1 MEAKAST
8 FVQGVDTAFI
18 VILGISLFF
27 LVAITATMIYF
38 VIRYNRKR
46 NPRSKDVKDNVRL
59 EILWT
64 AIPTLL
70 VLVMFWYGWI
80 GYTPMRRVPEGA
92 LTIKATGRMWSW
104 SFEYENGKQSE
115 FLIVPAGKPV
125 KLNLYSPDV
134 LHSLYI
140 PAFRIKED
148 VVPGINNVMWFQS
161 DKPGEYDI
169 LCAEYCGLRHAYM
182 LSKVIVKPLD
192 EYLEWYNAP
201 ADTTSTASVEPL
213 GLQVLKRNACLSC
226 HSQDGSVIVGPTF
239 KGLWGS
245 EHTVIDENG
254 KKMKITVDEEYIKS
268 SIYEPNKQIVEGY
281 NKGLMVS
288 YKDAISE
295 EELRQ
300 IVEYLKTLK

>member
-27 LVAITATMIYF
+27 LITITAAMIYF
-38 VIRYNRKR
+38 VIRYNRKK
-46 NPRSKDVKDNVRL
+46 NPKPKDVKDNTRL

-64 AIPTLL
+64 AIPTIL
-70 VLVMFWYGWI
+70 VLLMFWYGWI
-80 GYTPMRRVPEGA
+80 GYTPMRRIPAGA

-104 SFEYENGKQSE
+104 NFEYENGKQSE
-115 FLIVPAGKPV
+115 YLVVPVGKPV
-125 KLNLYSPDV
+125 KLELYSPDV

-148 VVPGINNVMWFQS
+148 VVPGVNNVMWFQS

-182 LSKVIVKPLD
+182 LSKVIVKPVE
-192 EYLEWYNAP
+192 EYIQWYHATVDSNSM
-201 ADTTSTASVEPL
+201 ADVEPI
-213 GLQVLKRNACLSC
+213 GLQVLKKNACISC
-226 HSQDGSVIVGPTF
+226 HSLDGSKIVGPSF

-245 EHTVIDENG
+245 ERDVIDENG
-254 KKMKITVDEEYIKS
+254 KRVKVNADENYIQT
-268 SIYEPNKQIVEGY
+268 SIYEPNQQVVEGF
-281 NKGLMVS
+281 NKGLMIS
-288 YKDAISE
+288 YKEAITD

-300 IVEYLKTLK
+300 IIEYLKTLK